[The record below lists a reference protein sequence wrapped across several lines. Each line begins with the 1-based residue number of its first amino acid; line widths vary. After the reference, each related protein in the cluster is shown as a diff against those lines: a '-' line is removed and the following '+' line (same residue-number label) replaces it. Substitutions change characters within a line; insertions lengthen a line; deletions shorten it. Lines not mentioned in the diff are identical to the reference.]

1 MNKNNFLKIIL
12 IELKRMISSGKTIF
26 FLILSIG
33 VMESIFLL
41 GKTMWL
47 ENFFNS
53 LNKAYEDGLGLRYVL
68 PYFITLSLVIIIG
81 DILNAINNYFL
92 DKQIMVANAGIMKEF
107 FSKINLI
114 DILDFQKKEV
124 LDNINKAKSGITSS
138 IILLIKIEVIITSF
152 ILYFIIILIYL
163 FKLHPLLS
171 LTLFCI
177 FIPSLISY
185 KFKNKIVSETEDKIV
200 QERRKMDA
208 YESYIVDKQF
218 FKETRHL
225 NAYNFFIGK
234 FTYSLNEFIY
244 LSIQS
249 FRKNNQ
255 IKLILNFFN
264 FIGFLLIILILYYL
278 VMVNII
284 SIAEVGAVL
293 ATLMIIYSKMN
304 ELFNFQL
311 SGISE
316 SYNGLYNLHSVL
328 EYTKEEEK
336 ELMETNDITISIDN
350 ASFKYPNKEIETLK
364 DINLDINP
372 REVIAIVG
380 ENGSGKTT
388 LSKLIAG
395 IYKPT
400 KGDVFYN
407 GVSIEKLDL
416 RSIYDNETIVF
427 QDFKKYPLTV
437 LENIRISD
445 VNNADEERINDV
457 LNELELNKMIG
468 KLDKGADTLL
478 SRELGGTD
486 ISIGEWQKLA
496 IARSY
501 YRKSSI
507 FLFDEP
513 TASLDPIQEIE
524 IMEKFISLAKDKTTI
539 LITHRI
545 GAARLADKIITMKNG
560 EIVEIGTHDQLLK
573 NKGEY
578 LRLYDNQKQW
588 YS

>member
-1 MNKNNFLKIIL
+1 MNKNNFFKIIF
-12 IELKRMISSGKTIF
+12 IGLKRMISYGKVLF

-33 VMESIFLL
+33 VVESIFLL

-47 ENFFNS
+47 ERFFNS
-53 LNKAYEDGLGLRYVL
+53 LNKAYENGLGLKSVL
-68 PYFITLSLVIIIG
+68 PYFIALSLVIIVG
-81 DILNAINNYFL
+81 DILNAISNYFL

-107 FSKINLI
+107 FAKINLM
-114 DILDFQKKEV
+114 DILDFQKREV

-138 IILLIKIEVIITSF
+138 VMLLIKIEVIITSF
-152 ILYFIIILIYL
+152 LLYFIIILIYL

-171 LTLFCI
+171 LTLLCI

-185 KFKNKIVSETEDKIV
+185 KFKNRIVSGVEDKIV

-208 YESYIVDKQF
+208 YESYMVDRQF

-225 NAYNFFIGK
+225 GAYNFFIGK
-234 FTYSLNEFIY
+234 FTYSLNEFIN
-244 LSIQS
+244 LSIES
-249 FRKNNQ
+249 FKKNNR

-278 VMVNII
+278 VMTNII
-284 SIAEVGAVL
+284 SVAEVGAVL
-293 ATLMIIYSKMN
+293 ATLMMIYGKMN

-316 SYNGLYNLHSVL
+316 SYNGLYNLHSIL
-328 EYTKEEEK
+328 EYTKGEK
-336 ELMETNDITISIDN
+336 REKIVTNNITISIDN

-364 DINLDINP
+364 DISLEIIP
-372 REVIAIVG
+372 GEVIAIVG

-400 KGDVFYN
+400 KGDILYN
-407 GVSIEKLDL
+407 GISIGKLDL
-416 RSIYDNETIVF
+416 RSVYDNETIVF
-427 QDFKKYPLTV
+427 QDFKKYPLTI
-437 LENIRISD
+437 LENIKISD
-445 VNNADEERINDV
+445 VNNTSEGRINDV
-457 LNELELNKMIG
+457 LNELELNKMLE
-468 KLDKGADTLL
+468 KLDKGSDTLL

-496 IARSY
+496 IARAY
-501 YRKSSI
+501 YRNSSI

-524 IMEKFISLAKDKTTI
+524 IMKRFISLAKDKTTI

-545 GAARLADKIITMKNG
+545 GAARLANRIITMKDG
-560 EIVEIGTHDQLLK
+560 RIVEIGTHDQLLQ
-573 NKGEY
+573 NKDEY